1 MSIYD
6 DVLTAE
12 KLINE
17 CYDLET
23 GEIFEEQEEQAKA
36 LKAEILSQGMETLC
50 KVRANFKAEIDAL
63 KAEEKR
69 IADKR
74 KSLEN
79 KTDGL
84 DKYIKDILHLSG
96 QDKVKAGSFTVSLRM
111 SEAVKLADNFENKDF
126 GAYEFKADKKA
137 IKEALKSGLEI
148 DGAEI
153 VCNLN
158 LQVR

>member
-1 MSIYD
+1 MSIYE
-6 DVLTAE
+6 DVLEAE

-17 CYDLET
+17 CYDIET

-36 LKAEILSQGMETLC
+36 LKAEILEQGMEALC
-50 KVRANFKAEIDAL
+50 KVRVNFKSEIEAL

-74 KSLEN
+74 KVLER
-79 KTDGL
+79 KTDRL
-84 DKYIKDILHLSG
+84 EEYIKDILHLSG
-96 QDKVKAGSFTVSLRM
+96 QDKAKAGTFTVGLRM

-126 GAYEFKADKKA
+126 GTYEFKADKKA
-137 IKEALKSGLEI
+137 IKDALKSGLKIE
-148 DGAEI
+148 GAEM

-158 LQVR
+158 LNVR